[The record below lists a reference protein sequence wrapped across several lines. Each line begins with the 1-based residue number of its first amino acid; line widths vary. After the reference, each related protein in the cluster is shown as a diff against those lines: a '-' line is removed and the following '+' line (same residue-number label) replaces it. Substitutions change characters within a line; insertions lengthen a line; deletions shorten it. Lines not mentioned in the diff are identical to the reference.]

1 MRGSAPQRRCLG
13 EDMATYTENCY
24 TDNGRTLLTTLTE
37 EIEGEEIAVTDTLAY
52 KTYGKSYVFM
62 ICRGAGQMDRW
73 IKGESIKLNRIQQ
86 GGSVINFYFVRR
98 VQLSNFA
105 WTDNDDEKI
114 KAGQPVS
121 NLTAAAM
128 NDLYQK
134 LIAMGELTGVRAD
147 TVPTIV
153 PGDTIT
159 ASIVSQ
165 AFNGIGG
172 GLLYVDEDARQAM
185 YDGVKSG
192 SIKKGAPIYARI
204 LLNMKAGVNKLIQ
217 AMRPS

>member
-1 MRGSAPQRRCLG
+1 
-13 EDMATYTENCY
+13 
-24 TDNGRTLLTTLTE
+24 
-37 EIEGEEIAVTDTLAY
+37 
-52 KTYGKSYVFM
+52 
-62 ICRGAGQMDRW
+62 MDRW
-73 IKGESIKLNRIQQ
+73 IKGESINLNRIQQ
-86 GGSVINFYFVRR
+86 GGSVIRFYFVRR
-98 VQLSNFA
+98 VQVSDFA

-114 KAGQPVS
+114 KAGQHVS

-128 NDLYQK
+128 NELYQK
-134 LIAMGELTGVRAD
+134 LIAMSELTGVRAD

-165 AFNGIGG
+165 AFNGIGR

-185 YDGVKSG
+185 YDGVKPD

-217 AMRPS
+217 AMRP

>member
-1 MRGSAPQRRCLG
+1 
-13 EDMATYTENCY
+13 MATYTENCY
-24 TDNGRTLLTTLTE
+24 TDDGGTLLGTLTE
-37 EIEGEEIAVTDTLAY
+37 EIEGTEIAVTDTLAY
-52 KTYGKSYVFM
+52 KTYGKAYVFM

-73 IKGESIKLNRIQQ
+73 IKGESINLNRIQQ
-86 GGSVINFYFVRR
+86 GGSVIRFYFVRR
-98 VQLSNFA
+98 VQVSDFA
-105 WTDNDDEKI
+105 WTDDDEKI
-114 KAGQPVS
+114 KAGQHVS

-134 LIAMGELTGVRAD
+134 LIAMSELTGVRAD
-147 TVPTIV
+147 TVPKIV

-185 YDGVKSG
+185 YDGVKHD

-217 AMRPS
+217 AMRP

>member
-1 MRGSAPQRRCLG
+1 
-13 EDMATYTENCY
+13 MATYTEKCY
-24 TDNGRTLLTTLTE
+24 TDNGGTLMATLTE
-37 EIEGEEIAVTDTLAY
+37 EIEGTEIAVTDTLAY
-52 KTYGKSYVFM
+52 KTYGKAYVFM

-73 IKGESIKLNRIQQ
+73 IKGESINLNRIQQ
-86 GGSVINFYFVRR
+86 GGSVIRFFFVRR
-98 VQLSNFA
+98 VQVSDFA

-114 KAGQPVS
+114 KAGQHVS

-134 LIAMGELTGVRAD
+134 LIAMSELTGVRAD

-185 YDGVKSG
+185 YDGVKPD

-217 AMRPS
+217 AMRP

>member
-1 MRGSAPQRRCLG
+1 
-13 EDMATYTENCY
+13 MATYTEKCY
-24 TDNGRTLLTTLTE
+24 TDNGGTLMATLTE
-37 EIEGEEIAVTDTLAY
+37 EIEGTEIAVTDTLAY
-52 KTYGKSYVFM
+52 KTYGKAYVFM

-73 IKGESIKLNRIQQ
+73 IKGESINLNRIQQ
-86 GGSVINFYFVRR
+86 GGSVIRFYFVRR
-98 VQLSNFA
+98 VQVSDFA
-105 WTDNDDEKI
+105 WTD
-114 KAGQPVS
+114 KAGQHVS

-134 LIAMGELTGVRAD
+134 LIAMSELTGVRAD
-147 TVPTIV
+147 TVPKIV

-185 YDGVKSG
+185 YDGVKHD

-217 AMRPS
+217 AMRP

>member
-1 MRGSAPQRRCLG
+1 
-13 EDMATYTENCY
+13 MATYTENCY
-24 TDNGRTLLTTLTE
+24 TDNGGTLLTTLTE

-52 KTYGKSYVFM
+52 KTYEKSYVFM

-134 LIAMGELTGVRAD
+134 LIAMGELTGVRTDA
-147 TVPTIV
+147 VPTIT

-165 AFNGIGG
+165 AFNGITD
-172 GLLYVDEDARQAM
+172 GLLYVDEDAKQAM
-185 YDGVKSG
+185 YEGVKSD

-204 LLNMKAGVNKLIQ
+204 LLNMKTGVNRLIQ
-217 AMRPS
+217 TMRPS

>member
-1 MRGSAPQRRCLG
+1 M
-13 EDMATYTENCY
+13 E
-24 TDNGRTLLTTLTE
+24 TLTE
-37 EIEGEEIAVTDTLAY
+37 EIEGTEIAVTDTLAY
-52 KTYGKSYVFM
+52 KTYGKAYVFM

-73 IKGESIKLNRIQQ
+73 IKGESINLNRIQQ
-86 GGSVINFYFVRR
+86 GGSVIRFYFVRR
-98 VQLSNFA
+98 VQVSDFA

-134 LIAMGELTGVRAD
+134 LVAMKTLTGVRAD
-147 TVPTIV
+147 AVPTITS
-153 PGDTIT
+153 GDTIT

-165 AFNGIGG
+165 AFSGIAG
-172 GLLYVDEDARQAM
+172 GLTYVDEDARQAM
-185 YDGVKSG
+185 YDGLRYNSLT
-192 SIKKGAPIYARI
+192 KGAPIYARI

-217 AMRPS
+217 AMRP